1 MATYK
6 HMIQCFLCKRQ
17 FQFGAHVYEGER
29 VRDWDVM
36 ICHRCR
42 RANYEGIV
50 PAVYPHLIAHLRRK
64 GIKAETNARGW
75 LRWPEQRA

>member
-6 HMIQCFLCKRQ
+6 HMIQCFLCEPQ
-17 FQFGAHVYEGER
+17 FQFGARVYEGGW

-36 ICHRCR
+36 VCHRCR
-42 RANYEGIV
+42 RANFEGIV
-50 PAVYPHLIAHLRRK
+50 PALYPHLIARLKRK

-75 LRWPEQRA
+75 LRWPDQHA

>member
-6 HMIQCFLCKRQ
+6 HMFQCFLCKWQ
-17 FQFGAHVYEGER
+17 FQFGTRVYEGDR

-36 ICHRCR
+36 VCYRCR

-50 PAVYPHLIAHLRRK
+50 PAVYSRLIARLKRK